1 MFILMFIFGANH
13 GHLTHPRIV
22 TSVLTPHSFL
32 SLVYLSRHAVIK
44 SELMEYV
51 TSSDLASWK
60 ETLAL
65 LGTYGKS
72 EEFPA
77 LCEALGERL
86 FVEVGDS
93 ESATLCYMCA
103 VNVHRTIDLWVAHLE
118 RTNEALGHLDTA
130 ALQRFVEKVVVLT
143 EANPVSD
150 LGEKCVGFFSEYANL
165 LSNQGRLDVASR
177 YLRGDG
183 AEASILRDRLYHGGS
198 KPIGSRPPA
207 FPFAKEN
214 VTAGRK
220 PSATPV
226 AAVAQTNARAASAG
240 APRPG
245 GATNAADAFAQPA
258 VTQQQQHYGQ
268 AAAVQAQVQAQQPVT
283 PVAAAPAPAAA
294 PAGAVAPSEPRLQS
308 GWLQQ
313 FDPNTNRYYYVNPAT
328 QQSMW
333 EAPLAVEAAAAPA
346 VLHVPQSHQHQH
358 LQHQSPTIMQ
368 TAAQVAA
375 SPVAAAPVAA
385 AAPVEPVQPGVVP
398 PEVLAVGAL
407 VKFASENAGPAE
419 RRQIG
424 ALTASFDALTSK
436 AQANAIEYDV
446 LEKLGRLAA
455 CLGEPQ
461 NVAGATAIQQD
472 LANTAWNVHKDWIR
486 GMKILIQI
494 IRR

>member
-1 MFILMFIFGANH
+1 
-13 GHLTHPRIV
+13 
-22 TSVLTPHSFL
+22 
-32 SLVYLSRHAVIK
+32 
-44 SELMEYV
+44 MEYV

-103 VNVHRTIDLWVAHLE
+103 VNVHRTIEFWVADLE
-118 RTNEALGHLDTA
+118 RTNEALGHLDTV

-150 LGEKCVGFFSEYANL
+150 LGEKCVSFFSEYANL

-183 AEASILRDRLYHGGS
+183 VEASILRDRLYHGGS

-207 FPFAKEN
+207 FPFPKET
-214 VTAGRK
+214 VTAGRT
-220 PSATPV
+220 PSTTPL
-226 AAVAQTNARAASAG
+226 AAPAKSSGRAVSAG

-245 GATNAADAFAQPA
+245 GATNAADAFSQPA
-258 VTQQQQHYGQ
+258 VTQQQQQHYGQ
-268 AAAVQAQVQAQQPVT
+268 ASAAPAQVPVQAQAQQPV
-283 PVAAAPAPAAA
+283 VAAVAPAAA
-294 PAGAVAPSEPRLQS
+294 VAAASPSEPQLQP

-313 FDPNTNRYYYVNPAT
+313 FDPNTNRYYYVNPTT
-328 QQSMW
+328 QQSLW
-333 EAPLAVEAAAAPA
+333 EAPLAVEVAAVGPG
-346 VLHVPQSHQHQH
+346 VMHVPQQHQQQHQQHHQHHHHQ
-358 LQHQSPTIMQ
+358 QQQQQQFQQQSPTIMQ

-375 SPVAAAPVAA
+375 SPIAAAPVAA
-385 AAPVEPVQPGVVP
+385 AAPVEQVQPGVVP
-398 PEVLAVGAL
+398 PEVVAVGVL
-407 VKFASENAGPAE
+407 VKFASENASPAE

-436 AQANAIEYDV
+436 AQANAIEFDV

-472 LANTAWNVHKDWIR
+472 LANTAWNAHKDWIR